1 MYRSWPTVVDSR
13 QREGEIS
20 AVATFRTLL
29 CLLGVIV
36 AVGTT
41 GVYAQDAE
49 FPDDSQIEYVFDE
62 VTVTGSRIKTEAG
75 QSTAPVVILSRAEIK
90 AKGLASVGDILQS
103 LTVQSNATNTQAN
116 YSGDGATRIS
126 LRGLGAQRTLVL
138 VNGRRFVP
146 GGLGADASVD
156 LNSLPSTVI
165 ERIEVLK
172 DGASAVYGSDAVGG
186 VVNVITRTDLD
197 GIEVESYQGISGD
210 GDGGAIDLAFT
221 TGIRSARGNILFSA
235 GYHDQR
241 PVWTFERSFSE
252 SDKNY
257 NWAKNDGS
265 FTTSGSSA
273 TPEGHIVDQSTRAG
287 NAAWQ
292 AVNAAAGDGAG
303 DYHLDPAVG
312 WRPFSYAGNSLDG
325 TGDLYNYQPEN
336 YIYTPQTRY
345 TAFLSGDYALS
356 DRLRTYF
363 EVSYAN
369 RQSEQKLAP
378 TPLFTIDEGITV
390 SAGNRY
396 NGFGRDFTDVRR
408 RFVEAGNRIFN
419 QDIDTYRIVLGL
431 KIPVLDFD
439 SDLFFAYGRT
449 SGNTV
454 NRGRF
459 IRSRLMRALGPD
471 GDCSGDCVPLDIL
484 HGAGTITPEMLDYIQ
499 YTGVARGYSQQKILQ
514 WNLTGQVAELAHGPL
529 AVAAGVSSR
538 WESGA
543 YTPDPITASGNTT
556 GFRSEATE
564 GSYAVSALYGETRLP
579 VYHGN
584 RVGIHLT
591 AAGRSFHYDTFGSGF
606 TYETGASVELP
617 RGLVLRAT
625 YSNAFR
631 APNIAEMFL
640 GANDVFP
647 LVSDPCSTIDE
658 GGNPRELTAQQ
669 AQHCAAAGIP
679 AGFRDSRAQ
688 LRAREGGST
697 DLDPE
702 KAAMITG
709 GLSYRPD
716 FAENLNV
723 NLNYYRNRI
732 EDEIG
737 ALPAGVILSNC
748 YSQDAPSHCE
758 QIVRDADTRL
768 ISHIIQT
775 NTNVGETETAGLDL
789 EVDYNG
795 STPAGILS
803 ARLESNMLIRYA
815 QFLPTGGGTEVIKG
829 RGYYDVGVFPRWR
842 HAASLDLKWRRASAG
857 LTWEYVGGFVEC
869 EDNDCKGLYRSD
881 VAEQPAYRDVESNS
895 VLGLRGTY
903 RLFSRAGG
911 TVLSLGV
918 NNVFN
923 QPPAVIFNGLLGTSD
938 FTAYDFMGRYL
949 YLRLSHFI

>member
-1 MYRSWPTVVDSR
+1 MLL
-13 QREGEIS
+13 
-20 AVATFRTLL
+20 VAGLF
-29 CLLGVIV
+29 
-36 AVGTT
+36 VGSPST
-41 GVYAQDAE
+41 GTYAQDAAY
-49 FPDDSQIEYVFDE
+49 PDNSQIEYVFDE
-62 VTVTGSRIKTEAG
+62 VTVTGSRIKSEAG
-75 QSTAPVVILSRAEIK
+75 QSTAPVVVLSRAQIV
-90 AKGLASVGDILQS
+90 ARGLASVGDVLQT

-116 YSGDGATRIS
+116 YGGDGATRIS

-146 GGLGADASVD
+146 GGLGADAAVD

-210 GDGGAIDLAFT
+210 GDGGAIDLAVT
-221 TGIRSARGNILFSA
+221 TGLRSARGNILFSA

-241 PVWTFERSFSE
+241 PVWTYERSFSE

-273 TPEGHIVDQSTRAG
+273 TPEGHIVDHSGEAG

-303 DYHLDPAVG
+303 DYHLDPAAG
-312 WRPFSYAGNSLDG
+312 WRTFNYAGNSLDG

-356 DRLRTYF
+356 DRLGTYF

-378 TPLFTIDEGITV
+378 TPLFTIEEGITV

-396 NGFGRDFTDVRR
+396 NAFGRDFADVRR
-408 RFVEAGNRIFN
+408 RIVEAGNRIFN

-431 KIPVLDFD
+431 KTLVLGFD
-439 SDLFFAYGRT
+439 SDLFFAFGRT
-449 SGNTV
+449 AGNTV

-471 GDCSGDCVPLDIL
+471 EECSGDCVPLDIL
-484 HGAGTITPEMLDYIQ
+484 HGAGTITPEMLAYIQ

-514 WNLTGQVAELAHGPL
+514 WNLTGNVAELEHGPL
-529 AVAAGVSSR
+529 AVSAGVSSR

-564 GSYAVSALYGETRLP
+564 GRYAVSALYGETRLP
-579 VYHGN
+579 VYHGKG
-584 RVGIHLT
+584 VGIHLT
-591 AAGRSFHYDTFGSGF
+591 AAGRAFHYDTFGSGL
-606 TYETGASVELP
+606 TYETGTSVELP

-647 LVSDPCSTIDE
+647 LVSDPCSAVDE
-658 GGNPRELTAQQ
+658 GGNPRELTGQQ
-669 AQHCAAAGIP
+669 KQHCTAAGIP

-716 FAENLNV
+716 FVEHLNV
-723 NLNYYRNRI
+723 SLNYYHNRI

-737 ALPAGVILSNC
+737 SLPAGVILSNC
-748 YSQDAPSHCE
+748 YSQDAPSHCD

-789 EVDYNG
+789 EVDYTG

-803 ARLESNMLIRYA
+803 ARLESNMLIRYD
-815 QFLPTGGGTEVIKG
+815 QFVPAGGGIEVIKA

-842 HAASLDLKWRRASAG
+842 HAASLGLKWRRASAG
-857 LTWEYVGGFVEC
+857 LTWAYVGGFAEC

-881 VAEQPAYRDVESNS
+881 VIEKPAYRDVESNS

-903 RLFSRAGG
+903 RLFTGAGG
-911 TVLSLGV
+911 TVLALGV
-918 NNVFN
+918 NNVLD

-938 FTAYDFMGRYL
+938 FTAYDYMGRYL
-949 YLRLSHFI
+949 YFRLSHFL

>member
-1 MYRSWPTVVDSR
+1 MVNRLV
-13 QREGEIS
+13 
-20 AVATFRTLL
+20 
-29 CLLGVIV
+29 LLGLLSTFV

-41 GVYAQDAE
+41 GALAQEAE
-49 FPDDSQIEYVFDE
+49 YPDDSQIEYVFDE
-62 VTVTGSRIKTEAG
+62 VTVTGSRIKSEAG
-75 QSTAPVVILSRAEIK
+75 QSTAPVVILSRAQIQ
-90 AKGLASVGDILQS
+90 ARGLASVGDILQT

-156 LNSLPSTVI
+156 LNSLPSTVV

-197 GIEVESYQGISGD
+197 GIEVEAYQGISGA
-210 GDGGAIDLAFT
+210 GDGAAFDLALT
-221 TGIRSARGNILFSA
+221 TGLRSGKGSLMFSA
-235 GYHDQR
+235 GFHEQR
-241 PVWTFERSFSE
+241 PVWTYERGFSE

-273 TPEGHIVDQSTRAG
+273 TPEGHIVDHSGEAG

-292 AVNAAAGDGAG
+292 AVNMGAGEDAG
-303 DYHLDPAVG
+303 DYHRDPTTG
-312 WRPFSYAGNSLDG
+312 WRPFSYAGNSRDG

-345 TAFLSGDYALS
+345 TAFLSGNYPLS
-356 DRLRTYF
+356 GRLRTYF
-363 EVSYAN
+363 EVSYVN
-369 RQSEQKLAP
+369 RRSEQKLAP

-396 NGFGRDFTDVRR
+396 NEFGRDFKDVRR

-431 KIPVLDFD
+431 QTPVLGFD

-449 SGNTV
+449 AGSTV

-484 HGAGTITPEMLDYIQ
+484 HGAGTITPEMLAYIQ

-514 WNLTGQVAELAHGPL
+514 WNLTGNVAELTHGPL

-584 RVGIHLT
+584 GIGIHLT
-591 AAGRSFHYDTFGSGF
+591 AAGRAFSYDTFGSGF

-647 LVSDPCSTIDE
+647 LVSDPCSTVDA
-658 GGNPRELTAQQ
+658 GGNPRELTGQQ
-669 AQHCAAAGIP
+669 QQHCAAADVP

-702 KAAMITG
+702 KAAMVTG

-716 FAENLNV
+716 FAENLNI

-737 ALPAGVILSNC
+737 SLPAGVILSNC
-748 YSQDAPSHCE
+748 YSQVNPTNCE

-789 EVDYNG
+789 ELDYNG
-795 STPAGILS
+795 NTPWGILS
-803 ARLESNMLIRYA
+803 VRLDSNLLFRYD
-815 QFLPTGGGTEVIKG
+815 QFLPAAGGTEVIKG
-829 RGYYDVGVFPRWR
+829 GGYYDVGVFPRWR
-842 HAASLDLKWRRASAG
+842 HAASADLKWRRASAG

-881 VAEQPAYRDVESNS
+881 IIERPAYRDVEANS
-895 VLGLRGTY
+895 MLGLRGTY

-911 TVLSLGV
+911 TVLTLGV

-938 FTAYDFMGRYL
+938 FTTYDFMGRYL
-949 YLRLSHFI
+949 YLRLSHYL

>member
-1 MYRSWPTVVDSR
+1 MADGRTWLL
-13 QREGEIS
+13 
-20 AVATFRTLL
+20 VAGLFVLPP
-29 CLLGVIV
+29 
-36 AVGTT
+36 GTGT
-41 GVYAQDAE
+41 YAQNAE
-49 FPDDSQIEYVFDE
+49 IPDSVQVEYTFDE
-62 VTVTGSRIKTEAG
+62 LTVTGSRIRGEAEG
-75 QSTAPVVILSRAEIK
+75 STAPVVILAREEIK
-90 AKGLASVGDILQS
+90 ARGLASVGDVLQS
-103 LTVQSNATNTQAN
+103 LTVQSNASNTQAN

-146 GGLGADASVD
+146 GGLGADAAVD

-186 VVNVITRTDLD
+186 VVNVITRSDLD
-197 GIEVESYQGISGD
+197 GVEFESYQGVSGAGD
-210 GDGGAIDLAFT
+210 GVAVDLAFT
-221 TGIRSARGNILFSA
+221 AGIRRDRGNILFSA

-241 PVWTFERSFSE
+241 PVWTYERGFSE

-273 TPEGHIVDQSTRAG
+273 TPEGHIVDRSGAAG

-303 DYHLDPAVG
+303 DYHLDPAAG

-336 YIYTPQTRY
+336 YIFTPQKRY
-345 TAFLSGDYALS
+345 TTFLGGTHRLS
-356 DRLRTYF
+356 DRLRPFF
-363 EVSYAN
+363 EVVYTN

-378 TPLFTIDEGITV
+378 TPLFTIEEGTAV

-396 NGFGRDFTDVRR
+396 NEFGRDFVDVRR

-419 QDIDTYRIVLGL
+419 QDLSTFRMVLGL
-431 KIPVLDFD
+431 RSRLARFD
-439 SDLFFAYGRT
+439 SDVFFAYGRT
-449 SGNTV
+449 SGTTV

-459 IRSRLMRALGPD
+459 IRSNLMRALGPD
-471 GDCSGDCVPLDIL
+471 EDCTGGCVPLDIL
-484 HGAGTITPEMLDYIQ
+484 HGAGTITPEMLAYIQ
-499 YTGVARGYSQQKILQ
+499 YTGVARGFTRQKILQ
-514 WNLTGQVAELAHGPL
+514 WNLTGDLADLTHGPL
-529 AVAAGVSSR
+529 SVAAGVSSR

-556 GFRSEATE
+556 GFRTEATE
-564 GSYAVSALYGETRLP
+564 GSFAVQALYGETRLP
-579 VYHGN
+579 LYHGKGI
-584 RVGIHLT
+584 GIHLT
-591 AAGRSFHYDTFGSGF
+591 AAGRAFHYDTFGSGL
-606 TYETGASVELP
+606 TYETGAGIELP
-617 RGLVLRAT
+617 RGLTLRAT

-647 LVSDPCSTIDE
+647 LVSDPCSIVDE
-658 GGNPRELTAQQ
+658 AGNPRELTGQQ
-669 AQHCAAAGIP
+669 QRNCAAAGIP
-679 AGFRDSRAQ
+679 PGFRDSRAQ

-702 KAAMITG
+702 KAGMITA
-709 GLSYRPD
+709 GLLFRPGFAPD
-716 FAENLNV
+716 FQFH
-723 NLNYYRNRI
+723 LNYFQNRI

-737 ALPAGVILSNC
+737 SLPAGVILSNC
-748 YSQDAPSHCE
+748 YSQDSPSNCG
-758 QIVRDADTRL
+758 QIVRDAGTKL
-768 ISHIIQT
+768 ISHIVQT
-775 NTNVGETETAGLDL
+775 NTNVGETETAGIDL
-789 EVDYNG
+789 EAAYNG
-795 STPAGILS
+795 NTSWGILS
-803 ARLESNMLIRYA
+803 ARLDSNLLFRYD
-815 QFLPTGGGTEVIKG
+815 QFLPAAGGTEVIKA
-829 RGYYDVGVFPRWR
+829 RGYYDVGVFSRWR
-842 HAASLDLKWRRASAG
+842 HSASLDLKWRRASAG
-857 LTWEYVGGFVEC
+857 LTWEYIGGFVEC

-881 VAEQPAYRDVESNS
+881 VVETPAYRDVDANS

-911 TVLSLGV
+911 TVLTLGM

-923 QPPAVIFNGLLGTSD
+923 QPPAVIYNGLLGTSD
-938 FTAYDFMGRYL
+938 FSTYDFMGRYL
-949 YLRLSHFI
+949 YLRVSHFL

>member
-1 MYRSWPTVVDSR
+1 MSNRR
-13 QREGEIS
+13 I
-20 AVATFRTLL
+20 
-29 CLLGVIV
+29 LLGLLSIVV
-36 AVGTT
+36 AVGTAEAC
-41 GVYAQDAE
+41 AQDAE
-49 FPDDSQIEYVFDE
+49 YPDDSQVEYVFDE
-62 VTVTGSRIKTEAG
+62 VTVTGSRIKSEAG
-75 QSTAPVVILSRAEIK
+75 QSTAPVVVLSRAQIQ
-90 AKGLASVGDILQS
+90 ARGLASVGDVLQA

-116 YSGDGATRIS
+116 YGGDGATRIS

-146 GGLGADASVD
+146 GGLGADAAVD

-197 GIEVESYQGISGD
+197 GIELESYQGISGH
-210 GDGGAIDLAFT
+210 GDGVAIDLAFT

-235 GYHDQR
+235 GFHDQR
-241 PVWTFERSFSE
+241 PVWTYERGFSE

-273 TPEGHIVDQSTRAG
+273 TPEGHIVDHSGEAG

-292 AVNAAAGDGAG
+292 AVNAAAGAGAG
-303 DYHLDPAVG
+303 DYHLDPAAG

-345 TAFLSGDYALS
+345 TAFLSGDYAFS
-356 DRLRTYF
+356 DRLGTYF

-378 TPLFTIDEGITV
+378 TPLFTIEEGITV
-390 SAGNRY
+390 SGGNRY
-396 NGFGRDFTDVRR
+396 NAFGRDFVDVRR
-408 RFVEAGNRIFN
+408 RIVEAGNRIFN

-431 KIPVLDFD
+431 KHNVSGFD

-449 SGNTV
+449 AGNTV

-471 GDCSGDCVPLDIL
+471 EECTEDCVPLDIL
-484 HGAGTITPEMLDYIQ
+484 HGAGTITPEMLAYIE

-514 WNLTGQVAELAHGPL
+514 WNLTGNVAELAHGPL

-564 GSYAVSALYGETRLP
+564 GSYAVSALYGETRVP
-579 VYHGN
+579 VYHGKG
-584 RVGIHLT
+584 VGIHLT
-591 AAGRSFHYDTFGSGF
+591 AAGRAFHYDTFGSGF
-606 TYETGASVELP
+606 TYETGTSVELP

-647 LVSDPCSTIDE
+647 LVSDPCSVVDE
-658 GGNPRELTAQQ
+658 GGNPRELTGQQ
-669 AQHCAAAGIP
+669 SRHCAAAGIP

-709 GLSYRPD
+709 GLSYRPG
-716 FAENLNV
+716 FVENLNV
-723 NLNYYRNRI
+723 SLNYYYNRI

-737 ALPAGVILSNC
+737 SLPAGVILSNC
-748 YSQDAPSHCE
+748 YSQDAPSHCD

-789 EVDYNG
+789 EVDYTG

-803 ARLESNMLIRYA
+803 ARLESNMLIRYDQSVPA
-815 QFLPTGGGTEVIKG
+815 AGGTEVIKA

-842 HAASLDLKWRRASAG
+842 HAATLGLKWRRASAG
-857 LTWEYVGGFVEC
+857 LTWTYVGGFAEC

-881 VAEQPAYRDVESNS
+881 VTEKPAFRDIEPNS
-895 VLGLRGTY
+895 VLGLQGTY
-903 RLFSRAGG
+903 RLFTGAGG
-911 TVLSLGV
+911 TVLTLGV
-918 NNVFN
+918 NNVLD

-949 YLRLSHFI
+949 YLRLSHYL

>member
-1 MYRSWPTVVDSR
+1 MLL
-13 QREGEIS
+13 
-20 AVATFRTLL
+20 VAGLF
-29 CLLGVIV
+29 
-36 AVGTT
+36 VGPPST
-41 GVYAQDAE
+41 GTYAQDTE
-49 FPDDSQIEYVFDE
+49 TTDTGQVEYVLE
-62 VTVTGSRIKTEAG
+62 ELTVTGSRIRGEAEG
-75 QSTAPVVILSRAEIK
+75 STAPVVILAREEIR
-90 AKGLASVGDILQS
+90 AKGLASVGDVLQS

-116 YSGDGATRIS
+116 YGGDGATRIS

-146 GGLGADASVD
+146 GGLGADAAVD

-197 GIEVESYQGISGD
+197 GVEFESYQGISSAGD
-210 GDGGAIDLAFT
+210 GAAIDLGFT
-221 TGIRSARGNILFSA
+221 AGIRRERGNILFSA

-241 PVWTFERSFSE
+241 PVWTYERSFSE
-252 SDKNY
+252 SDKSY

-273 TPEGHIVDQSTRAG
+273 TPEGHILDQSGDAG

-292 AVNAAAGDGAG
+292 AVNAAAGAGAG
-303 DYHLDPAVG
+303 DYHLDPVAG

-336 YIYTPQTRY
+336 YIYTPQKRY
-345 TAFLSGDYALS
+345 TTFLGGTHRLS
-356 DRLRTYF
+356 DRLRPYF
-363 EVSYAN
+363 EVVYTN

-378 TPLFTIDEGITV
+378 TPLFTNDEGITV

-396 NGFGRDFTDVRR
+396 NAFGRDFVDVRR
-408 RFVEAGNRIFN
+408 RFVETGNRIFN
-419 QDIDTYRIVLGL
+419 QDLSTFRIVLGMKSGL
-431 KIPVLDFD
+431 AGFD
-439 SDLFFAYGRT
+439 SDVFFAFGRT
-449 SGNTV
+449 SGTTV

-459 IRSRLMRALGPD
+459 IRSNLMKALGPD
-471 GDCSGDCVPLDIL
+471 EECTGSCVPLDIL
-484 HGAGTITPEMLDYIQ
+484 HGAGTITPEMLAYIQ
-499 YTGVARGYSQQKILQ
+499 YTGVARGYTQQKILQ
-514 WNLTGQVAELAHGPL
+514 WNLTGDLADLSHGPL
-529 AVAAGVSSR
+529 SVAAGVSSR

-556 GFRSEATE
+556 GFRTEATE
-564 GSYAVSALYGETRLP
+564 GSFAVQALYGETRLP

-584 RVGIHLT
+584 GVGFHLT
-591 AAGRSFHYDTFGSGF
+591 AAGRAFRYDTFGSGL

-647 LVSDPCSTIDE
+647 LVGDPCSTVDE
-658 GGNPRELTAQQ
+658 AGNSRELTGQQ
-669 AQHCAAAGIP
+669 KQHCAAAGIP
-679 AGFRDSRAQ
+679 PGFRDSRAQ

-702 KAAMITG
+702 KAGMITAG
-709 GLSYRPD
+709 MSYRPD
-716 FAENLNV
+716 FLPDLQL

-737 ALPAGVILSNC
+737 SLPAGIILSNC
-748 YSQDAPSHCE
+748 YSQDNPANCD
-758 QIVRDADTRL
+758 QVVRNADTKL
-768 ISHIIQT
+768 ISHIVQT
-775 NTNVGETETAGLDL
+775 NTNVGETETAGIDL
-789 EVDYNG
+789 EVGFNG
-795 STPAGILS
+795 NTSWGVLS
-803 ARLESNMLIRYA
+803 ARLDSNLLIKYG
-815 QFLPTGGGTEVIKG
+815 QILPAGGGTEVIKA

-881 VAEQPAYRDVESNS
+881 VVERPAFRDVESNS

-903 RLFSRAGG
+903 RLFTGAGG
-911 TVLSLGV
+911 TVLTLGM

-949 YLRLSHFI
+949 YFRLSHFL

>member
-1 MYRSWPTVVDSR
+1 MAGLFVVPASTGAFAQNAADPDSV
-13 QREGEIS
+13 Q
-20 AVATFRTLL
+20 V
-29 CLLGVIV
+29 
-36 AVGTT
+36 
-41 GVYAQDAE
+41 D
-49 FPDDSQIEYVFDE
+49 YVFDE
-62 VTVTGSRIKTEAG
+62 LTVTGSRIRGEAG
-75 QSTAPVVILSRAEIK
+75 QTTAPVVVLSRAQI
-90 AKGLASVGDILQS
+90 AARGLASVGDVLQT

-116 YSGDGATRIS
+116 YSGDGATRVS

-165 ERIEVLK
+165 EQIEVLK

-197 GIEVESYQGISGD
+197 GVEVESYQGISGA
-210 GDGGAIDLAFT
+210 GDGVSIDLAFT
-221 TGIRSARGNILFSA
+221 TGIRSARGNILFSV

-241 PVWTFERSFSE
+241 PVWTYERGFSE
-252 SDKNY
+252 SDKSY
-257 NWAKNDGS
+257 NWARNDGS

-273 TPEGHIVDQSTRAG
+273 TPEGHIVDRSGAAG
-287 NAAWQ
+287 NDAWQ

-303 DYHLDPAVG
+303 DYHLDPAAG
-312 WRPFSYAGNSLDG
+312 WRPFNYGGNSLDG

-345 TAFLSGDYALS
+345 TAFLSGKYALGEG
-356 DRLRTYF
+356 LGTYF

-378 TPLFTIDEGITV
+378 TPLFTNGEGVTV

-396 NGFGRDFTDVRR
+396 NAFGRDFADVRR

-431 KIPVLDFD
+431 TVPVLGFD
-439 SDLFFAYGRT
+439 SEIFFAYGRT
-449 SGNTV
+449 AGNTV

-459 IRSRLMRALGPD
+459 IRSNLMRALGPD
-471 GDCSGDCVPLDIL
+471 EECTGACVPLDLL
-484 HGAGTITPEMLDYIQ
+484 HGAGTITPEMLAYIQ

-514 WNLTGQVAELAHGPL
+514 WNLTGNVAELTHGPL
-529 AVAAGVSSR
+529 AVAAGASSR

-564 GSYAVSALYGETRLP
+564 GRYAVSALYGETRLP
-579 VYHGN
+579 VYHGKG
-584 RVGIHLT
+584 VGVHLT
-591 AAGRSFHYDTFGSGF
+591 AAGRAFHYDTFGSGF

-647 LVSDPCSTIDE
+647 LVSDPCSTVDE
-658 GGNPRELTAQQ
+658 AGNPRELTAQQ
-669 AQHCAAAGIP
+669 RRNCAAAGIP
-679 AGFRDSRAQ
+679 SGFRDTRAQ

-697 DLDPE
+697 DLEPE
-702 KAAMITG
+702 RAGMITAG
-709 GLSYRPD
+709 MRYRPG
-716 FAENLNV
+716 FAPDLQLD
-723 NLNYYRNRI
+723 LNYYRNRI

-737 ALPAGVILSNC
+737 SLPAGVILSNC
-748 YSQDAPSHCE
+748 YSQDNPTSCG
-758 QIVRDADTRL
+758 QIVRDADTKL
-768 ISHIIQT
+768 ISHIVQT

-789 EVDYNG
+789 EAAYNG
-795 STPAGILS
+795 NTSWGILS
-803 ARLESNMLIRYA
+803 ARLEANLLFRYD
-815 QFLPTGGGTEVIKG
+815 QFIPAAGGTEVIKAT
-829 RGYYDVGVFPRWR
+829 GYYDVGVFPRWR
-842 HAASLDLKWRRASAG
+842 HSAALDLKWRRASAG
-857 LTWEYVGGFVEC
+857 LTWEYIGGFVEC
-869 EDNDCKGLYRSD
+869 EDNDCKGLYRADVVETPANRD
-881 VAEQPAYRDVESNS
+881 VASNS

-903 RLFSRAGG
+903 RLFTGAGG
-911 TVLSLGV
+911 TVLTVGV
-918 NNVFN
+918 NNVLD

-938 FTAYDFMGRYL
+938 FSTYDYMGRYL
-949 YLRLSHFI
+949 YLRVSHYL

>member
-1 MYRSWPTVVDSR
+1 MANRRILP
-13 QREGEIS
+13 G
-20 AVATFRTLL
+20 LL
-29 CLLGVIV
+29 SIIV
-36 AVGTT
+36 AIGTT
-41 GVYAQDAE
+41 GAYAQDAE
-49 FPDDSQIEYVFDE
+49 YPDESQVEYVFDE
-62 VTVTGSRIKTEAG
+62 VTVTGSRIKSEAG
-75 QSTAPVVILSRAEIK
+75 QSTAPVVVLSRAQIV
-90 AKGLASVGDILQS
+90 ARGLASVGDVLQT

-146 GGLGADASVD
+146 GGLGADAAVD

-210 GDGGAIDLAFT
+210 GDGGAIDLALT
-221 TGIRSARGNILFSA
+221 TGLRSARGNILFSA

-241 PVWTFERSFSE
+241 PVWTYERSFSE
-252 SDKNY
+252 TDKTY

-273 TPEGHIVDQSTRAG
+273 TPEGHIVDHSGEAG

-292 AVNAAAGDGAG
+292 AVNAAAGAGAG
-303 DYHLDPAVG
+303 DYHLDPAAG
-312 WRPFSYAGNSLDG
+312 WRPFNYAGNSLDG

-345 TAFLSGDYALS
+345 TAFLSGKYALS
-356 DRLRTYF
+356 DRLGTYF

-378 TPLFTIDEGITV
+378 TPLFTIEEGITV

-396 NGFGRDFTDVRR
+396 NAFGRDFVDVRR

-431 KIPVLDFD
+431 TVPVLGVD

-459 IRSRLMRALGPD
+459 IRSNLMRALGPD
-471 GDCSGDCVPLDIL
+471 AECTDGCVPLDIL
-484 HGAGTITPEMLDYIQ
+484 HGAGTITPEMLAYIQ

-514 WNLTGQVAELAHGPL
+514 WNLTGNLAELEHGPL

-579 VYHGN
+579 VYYGKG
-584 RVGIHLT
+584 VGVHLT
-591 AAGRSFHYDTFGSGF
+591 AAGRAFHYDTFGSGF

-617 RGLVLRAT
+617 HGLVLRAT

-658 GGNPRELTAQQ
+658 GGNPRELTGQQ
-669 AQHCAAAGIP
+669 KQHCAAAGIP

-709 GLSYRPD
+709 GLSYRPG
-716 FAENLNV
+716 FADDLNV
-723 NLNYYRNRI
+723 SLNYYRNRI

-748 YSQDAPSHCE
+748 YSQDNPTNCE

-789 EVDYNG
+789 EVGFNRNM
-795 STPAGILS
+795 AWGILS
-803 ARLESNMLIRYA
+803 ARLESNMLIRYD
-815 QFLPTGGGTEVIKG
+815 QFLPTGGGTAVIKA

-842 HAASLDLKWRRASAG
+842 HAASLDLKGRRASAG
-857 LTWEYVGGFVEC
+857 LTWAYVGGFVEC

-881 VAEQPAYRDVESNS
+881 VIENPVFRDVESNS

-903 RLFSRAGG
+903 RLFTGAGG
-911 TVLSLGV
+911 TVLTLGM
-918 NNVFN
+918 NNVLN

-938 FTAYDFMGRYL
+938 YTSYDYMGRYL
-949 YLRLSHFI
+949 YLRVSHYL

>member
-1 MYRSWPTVVDSR
+1 MVNGRIWLLVAGLFVVPAS
-13 QREGEIS
+13 
-20 AVATFRTLL
+20 T
-29 CLLGVIV
+29 
-36 AVGTT
+36 GT
-41 GVYAQDAE
+41 YAQDAE
-49 FPDDSQIEYVFDE
+49 YPDEGQVEYVFDE
-62 VTVTGSRIKTEAG
+62 ITVTGSRIKSEAG
-75 QSTAPVVILSRAEIK
+75 PSTAPVVVLSRAQIV
-90 AKGLASVGDILQS
+90 ARGLASVGDVLQT

-197 GIEVESYQGISGD
+197 GVEVESYQGISAN
-210 GDGGAIDLAFT
+210 GDGGAIDLALT
-221 TGIRSARGNILFSA
+221 AGLRSARGNILFSA

-241 PVWTFERSFSE
+241 PVWTYERDFSE
-252 SDKNY
+252 TDKTY

-273 TPEGHIVDQSTRAG
+273 TPEGHIVDHSGEMG

-292 AVNAAAGDGAG
+292 AVNAAADAGVG
-303 DYHLDPAVG
+303 DYHLDPSGG
-312 WRPFSYAGNSLDG
+312 WRPFNYAGNSLDG

-345 TAFLSGDYALS
+345 TAFLSGNYALNE
-356 DRLRTYF
+356 RLGTYF

-378 TPLFTIDEGITV
+378 TPLFTIEEGITV

-396 NGFGRDFTDVRR
+396 NSFGRDFVDVRR

-431 KIPVLDFD
+431 TVPVLGFD
-439 SDLFFAYGRT
+439 SDLFFAFGRT
-449 SGNTV
+449 AGNTV

-459 IRSRLMRALGPD
+459 IRSNLMRALGPD
-471 GDCSGDCVPLDIL
+471 EECTGGCVPLDLL
-484 HGAGTITPEMLDYIQ
+484 HGAGTVTPEMLAYIQ
-499 YTGVARGYSQQKILQ
+499 YTGVARGFSQQKILH
-514 WNLTGQVAELAHGPL
+514 WNLTGNLAELAHGPL

-564 GSYAVSALYGETRLP
+564 GSYAVSALYGEASLP
-579 VYHGN
+579 VYRGN
-584 RVGIHLT
+584 GAGIHLT
-591 AAGRSFHYDTFGSGF
+591 AAGRAFHYDTFGSGF
-606 TYETGASVELP
+606 TYETGTSVELP

-631 APNIAEMFL
+631 APNITEMFL

-647 LVSDPCSTIDE
+647 LVSDPCSSIDE
-658 GGNPRELTAQQ
+658 GGNPRLLTPQQ

-697 DLDPE
+697 ELDPE

-709 GLSYRPD
+709 GLSYRPG
-716 FAENLNV
+716 FAEDLNV
-723 NLNYYRNRI
+723 SLNYYHNRI

-737 ALPAGVILSNC
+737 SLPAGVILSNC
-748 YSQDAPSHCE
+748 YSQDNPTSCD

-789 EVDYNG
+789 EVGYNG
-795 STPAGILS
+795 NTSWGILS
-803 ARLESNMLIRYA
+803 ARLESNMLIKYD
-815 QFLPTGGGTEVIKG
+815 QFVPAAGGTEVIKAK
-829 RGYYDVGVFPRWR
+829 GYYDVGVFPRWR
-842 HAASLDLKWRRASAG
+842 HAASLDLKGRRASAG
-857 LTWEYVGGFVEC
+857 LTWSYVGGFVEC

-881 VAEQPAYRDVESNS
+881 VIETPPYRDVESNS

-903 RLFSRAGG
+903 RLFTGAGG
-911 TVLSLGV
+911 TVLTLGV

-923 QPPAVIFNGLLGTSD
+923 QPPVVIFNGLLGTSD
-938 FTAYDFMGRYL
+938 FSTYDYMGRYL
-949 YLRLSHFI
+949 YLRVSHFL

>member
-1 MYRSWPTVVDSR
+1 MAIRRILPGLLSIVVA
-13 QREGEIS
+13 I
-20 AVATFRTLL
+20 
-29 CLLGVIV
+29 
-36 AVGTT
+36 GTT
-41 GVYAQDAE
+41 GTYAQDTE
-49 FPDDSQIEYVFDE
+49 YPDDSRVEYVFDE
-62 VTVTGSRIKTEAG
+62 ITVTGSRIKSEAER
-75 QSTAPVVILSRAEIK
+75 STAPVVILSRAQIQ
-90 AKGLASVGDILQS
+90 ARGLASVGDVLQT

-146 GGLGADASVD
+146 GGLGADAAVD

-186 VVNVITRTDLD
+186 VVNVITRTDLA
-197 GIEVESYQGISGD
+197 GVEVESYQGISGN
-210 GDGGAIDLAFT
+210 GDGGALDLALT
-221 TGIRSARGNILFSA
+221 AGLRSARGNIFFSA

-241 PVWTFERSFSE
+241 PVWTYERSFSE
-252 SDKNY
+252 TDKNY

-273 TPEGHIVDQSTRAG
+273 TPEGHIVDHSGEAG

-303 DYHLDPAVG
+303 DYHLDPAAG
-312 WRPFSYAGNSLDG
+312 WRTFNYAGNSRDG

-345 TAFLSGDYALS
+345 TAFLSGDYALGE
-356 DRLRTYF
+356 RLGTYF

-378 TPLFTIDEGITV
+378 TPLFTIEEGITV

-396 NGFGRDFTDVRR
+396 NAFGRDFVDVRR

-431 KIPVLDFD
+431 TVPGPGFD
-439 SDLFFAYGRT
+439 SDLFFAFGRT
-449 SGNTV
+449 AGNTV

-471 GDCSGDCVPLDIL
+471 EECTGVCVPLDIL
-484 HGAGTITPEMLDYIQ
+484 HGAGTITPEMLAYIQ

-514 WNLTGQVAELAHGPL
+514 WNLTGNLAELEHGPL

-579 VYHGN
+579 VYRGKGA
-584 RVGIHLT
+584 GIHLT
-591 AAGRSFHYDTFGSGF
+591 AAGRAFHYDTFGSGV

-617 RGLVLRAT
+617 KGLVLRAT

-631 APNIAEMFL
+631 APSIAEMFL

-647 LVSDPCSTIDE
+647 LVSDPCSTVDE
-658 GGNPRELTAQQ
+658 GGNPRELTVQQ
-669 AQHCAAAGIP
+669 KRHCAAAGIP

-709 GLSYRPD
+709 GLSYRPG
-716 FAENLNV
+716 FADDLNV
-723 NLNYYRNRI
+723 NLNYYHNRI

-737 ALPAGVILSNC
+737 SLPAGVILSNC
-748 YSQDAPSHCE
+748 YSQDNPANCE
-758 QIVRDADTRL
+758 QIVRNADTRL

-775 NTNVGETETAGLDL
+775 NTNVGETETAGLDI
-789 EVDYNG
+789 EVRFNG
-795 STPAGILS
+795 NTPWGILS
-803 ARLESNMLIRYA
+803 ARLESNMLIRYD
-815 QFLPTGGGTEVIKG
+815 QFVPAAGGTEVIKA

-842 HAASLDLKWRRASAG
+842 HAASLDLKGRRASAG
-857 LTWEYVGGFVEC
+857 LTWAYVGGFVEC

-881 VAEQPAYRDVESNS
+881 VVETPAFRDVDSNS

-911 TVLSLGV
+911 TVLTLGM
-918 NNVFN
+918 NNVLN
-923 QPPAVIFNGLLGTSD
+923 TSPAVIYNGLLGTSD
-938 FTAYDFMGRYL
+938 FATYDFMGRYL
-949 YLRLSHFI
+949 YLRVSHFL

>member
-1 MYRSWPTVVDSR
+1 M
-13 QREGEIS
+13 
-20 AVATFRTLL
+20 ATRLVLL
-29 CLLGVIV
+29 IFLSTFLT
-36 AVGTT
+36 AGTP
-41 GVYAQDAE
+41 GAFAQNAGSPPGD
-49 FPDDSQIEYVFDE
+49 QIEYIFDE
-62 VTVTGSRIKTEAG
+62 VTVTGSRIKSEAEE
-75 QSTAPVVILSRAEIK
+75 STAPVFTLSREEIK
-90 AKGLASVGDILQS
+90 TRGLASVGDVLQT

-197 GIEVESYQGISGD
+197 GIEVESYQGISGA
-210 GDGGAIDLAFT
+210 GDGGAFDLALT
-221 TGIRSARGNILFSA
+221 AGLRSGKGNLMFSA

-241 PVWTFERSFSE
+241 PVWTYERSFSE

-273 TPEGHIVDQSTRAG
+273 TPEGHIVDHSGEAG
-287 NAAWQ
+287 NAAWH
-292 AVNAAAGDGAG
+292 ALNTAAGEGAG
-303 DYHLDPAVG
+303 DYHRDPVSG
-312 WRPFSYAGNSLDG
+312 WRPFNYAGNSLDG

-345 TAFLSGDYALS
+345 TAFLSGGYALS
-356 DRLRTYF
+356 ERLTTYF

-378 TPLFTIDEGITV
+378 TPLFTNGEGITV
-390 SAGNRY
+390 SVGNRY
-396 NGFGRDFTDVRR
+396 NEFGRDFSDVRR

-431 KIPVLDFD
+431 KTPVLGFD
-439 SDLFFAYGRT
+439 SDLFFSYGRT
-449 SGNTV
+449 AGNTV

-471 GDCSGDCVPLDIL
+471 GDCGGDCVPLDIL
-484 HGAGTITPEMLDYIQ
+484 HGAGTITPEMLAYIQ
-499 YTGVARGYSQQKILQ
+499 YTGIARGYSRQKILQ
-514 WNLTGQVAELAHGPL
+514 WNLTGSVAELAHGPL

-579 VYHGN
+579 AYHGN
-584 RVGIHLT
+584 GVGIHLT
-591 AAGRSFHYDTFGSGF
+591 AAGRAFRYDTFGSGL

-617 RGLVLRAT
+617 GGLVLRAT
-625 YSNAFR
+625 FSNAFR

-647 LVSDPCSTIDE
+647 LVSDPCSTVDE
-658 GGNPRELTAQQ
+658 GGNSRELTGQQ
-669 AQHCAAAGIP
+669 KRHCAAAGIP

-697 DLDPE
+697 GLDPE

-709 GLSYRPD
+709 GLSYRPE
-716 FAENLNV
+716 FVEHLNIS
-723 NLNYYRNRI
+723 LNYYHNRI

-737 ALPAGVILSNC
+737 SLPAGVILSNC
-748 YSQDAPSHCE
+748 YSQVNPTNCE

-795 STPAGILS
+795 TTPVGILS
-803 ARLESNMLIRYA
+803 ARLESNLSFRYD
-815 QFLPTGGGTEVIKG
+815 QFLPVAGGTEVIKG

-842 HAASLDLKWRRASAG
+842 HAASVDLKWRRASAG
-857 LTWEYVGGFVEC
+857 LTWEYVGGFAEC

-881 VAEQPAYRDVESNS
+881 IVEKPAYRDVEANS

-911 TVLSLGV
+911 TVLTLGM

-923 QPPAVIFNGLLGTSD
+923 QPPSVIFNGLLGTSD
-938 FTAYDFMGRYL
+938 FTAYDYMGRYL
-949 YLRLSHFI
+949 YLRLSHFL